1 MTIPA
6 SANEILLQAQTIAK
20 LQGRQWD
27 GQLEHI
33 LLFCI
38 QYPTFFPKKAM
49 VNLSDGL
56 LPGSSVLQKY
66 LTKYLSDYYREREG
80 TIALKESAT
89 RPDLAVDTV
98 LSAFAQA
105 DAATLTLMSIYH
117 RQSMAAENLIGKL
130 LERYIA
136 SAVEP
141 LGWIW
146 CCGETVWSVD
156 FLRPNNANYHLL
168 QIKNRTNSE
177 NSSSAAIR
185 MNRSLNIQVW
195 KRINAATGQT
205 YWDVFPENE
214 PVAGVRPL
222 SEEGFHAFIVQ
233 SANKLT
239 VKFE

>member
-1 MTIPA
+1 
-6 SANEILLQAQTIAK
+6 
-20 LQGRQWD
+20 
-27 GQLEHI
+27 
-33 LLFCI
+33 
-38 QYPTFFPKKAM
+38 M

-195 KRINAATGQT
+195 LARNAADNQ
-205 YWDVFPENE
+205 F
-214 PVAGVRPL
+214 VRW
-222 SEEGFHAFIVQ
+222 
-233 SANKLT
+233 
-239 VKFE
+239 

>member
-6 SANEILLQAQTIAK
+6 SANEILSQAKTIAK
-20 LQGRQWD
+20 LQGQQWD

-33 LLFCI
+33 LLFCT
-38 QYPTFFPKKAM
+38 QHPTFFPKKAM
-49 VNLSDGL
+49 VNLSNGL
-56 LPGSSVLQKY
+56 LPDSSVLQKY

-105 DAATLTLMSIYH
+105 DAATLVLMSTYH
-117 RQSMAAENLIGKL
+117 RQSMAAEKLIGKL

-168 QIKNRTNSE
+168 P
-177 NSSSAAIR
+177 
-185 MNRSLNIQVW
+185 SLNEAVTT
-195 KRINAATGQT
+195 K
-205 YWDVFPENE
+205 
-214 PVAGVRPL
+214 
-222 SEEGFHAFIVQ
+222 
-233 SANKLT
+233 
-239 VKFE
+239 